1 MFDRM
6 IFNIKIWND
15 KEASEI
21 AVCNRLEK
29 WESENAIQYQSTEI
43 AKMTGVFITIKAKKM
58 QVKCSLHKF
67 YNRLTTGTLENDDM
81 FTLSDAR
88 RAFETLFEGIGID
101 KERAKITYF
110 EIGLNIPTHKEPIKY
125 IEIARNI
132 IMGKVS
138 KTDKEMFIDANY
150 HINRQKTT
158 EKRNTIKKVF
168 KIYDKGFEKAERRR
182 IAITDERILR
192 VETIYRRQ
200 SITASKF
207 FDATNLGR
215 ITQTFFRDWTSL
227 EFARTVTAEKGTTKS
242 QLRNAESILLLGRE
256 TYLNHIRN
264 ELEKGNLTA
273 RQHRTIREFVRDWD
287 DNKHKYRMLPSECE
301 REFKDK
307 FTRLFRVANK

>member
-6 IFNIKIWND
+6 IFNIKISSD

-21 AVCNRLEK
+21 AVRNRLEK

-43 AKMTGVFITIKAKKM
+43 AKMAGVFITIKAGRM

-67 YNRLTTGTLENDDM
+67 YNRLTTGTLENDNM
-81 FTLSDAR
+81 FTLSDAW

-101 KERAKITYF
+101 KERARITYF
-110 EIGLNIPTHKEPIKY
+110 EIGLNIPTEKEPIQY
-125 IEIARNI
+125 IEIAQNI
-132 IMGKVS
+132 LMGKVS
-138 KTDKEMFIDANY
+138 KTEKLMFIDANY

-158 EKRNTIKKVF
+158 EKRKTIKKVF
-168 KIYDKGFEKAERRR
+168 KMYDKGFEKSDRRR
-182 IAITDERILR
+182 TAPTDEKILR
-192 VETIYRRQ
+192 IETMYRRQ
-200 SITASKF
+200 NVTVARF
-207 FDATNLGR
+207 FDAANLER

-227 EFARTVTAEKGTTKS
+227 EFARTVTAEKGTKES
-242 QLRNAESILLLGRE
+242 QLRNAENILLLGRE

-264 ELEKGNLTA
+264 ELDKGNLTA

-301 REFKDK
+301 REFKAK
-307 FTRLFRVANK
+307 FKELFRVAKN